1 MVSYLMIK
9 VEDYE
14 TALRTVESFNAL
26 SVVLPI
32 YDEEARSVFRASF
45 KIDMA
50 DLLPEFFRSL
60 ALIALKNND
69 DFELYMN
76 YFSELVRYVK
86 KDRNKIPKPAN
97 MNDEYFIEMRD
108 SAKKLLNAW
117 LVKETKPY
125 VQE

>member
-1 MVSYLMIK
+1 MIK

-86 KDRNKIPKPAN
+86 KDRKEIPKPAN
-97 MNDEYFIEMRD
+97 MGDEYFIEMRD

-117 LVKETKPY
+117 MIKQSKPY

>member
-1 MVSYLMIK
+1 MIK